1 MSGFF
6 RRNKSKASSDTAPPP
21 PPMPPDVL
29 GEGTQTTIFTGDRAF
44 DSDRVRQ
51 LIDSLRVLS
60 SEEDPDALLHS
71 MVLRAIRTVG
81 AERGLLLGR
90 GDDGQPVVLVGSTA
104 DGTEL
109 PGGAR
114 WTTQVVQH
122 VFDTGEAIYDRGD
135 DGGDFDPSQS
145 MINLDIRSVMCVP
158 LRLTAGQKG
167 VLYVDARATERPF
180 AKGDLRFFEAF
191 ADMLA
196 IVGRNREAVEE
207 KLRGERMARDLELV
221 REIQDRL
228 LPREPLSVGG
238 YSALGRVVAADEA
251 GGDYFD
257 YFSLP
262 DGRIALAVG
271 DVTGHG
277 AGPALLM
284 ASGRAYLRSHATD
297 CDEADR
303 ILCRLNRHIDNDTD
317 ADRFISM
324 FLGLLDPVTHRFSW
338 SNAGHPPAL
347 VVRADGSCVSCRN
360 TGMALG
366 MTDEDVFEPGEAVEL
381 APGDTVVLYTDGI
394 TELRQGDEMY
404 GDARLQASVA
414 RHVGGSAAEL
424 LDGLFQDAQD
434 WAGSEH
440 PGQDDLTVAI
450 LRRES

>member
-1 MSGFF
+1 M
-6 RRNKSKASSDTAPPP
+6 PPP
-21 PPMPPDVL
+21 EAL
-29 GEGTQTTIFTGDRAF
+29 GESGQTTIFTGDQAF
-44 DSDRVRQ
+44 DRERVRQ

-71 MVLRAIRTVG
+71 MVHRAIRTVG
-81 AERGLLLGR
+81 AERGLLLGLG
-90 GDDGQPVVLVGSTA
+90 GDGAPVVLVGSTA
-104 DGTEL
+104 DGTAL

-122 VFDTGEAIYDRGD
+122 VLDTGEAIYDTGD
-135 DGGDFDPSQS
+135 NSGDFDPSQS

-158 LRLTAGQKG
+158 LRLTQGEKG
-167 VLYVDARATERPF
+167 ALYVDARATERPF

-207 KLRGERMARDLELV
+207 RLRNERMARDLELV

-228 LPREPLSVGG
+228 LPGEPLQAGG
-238 YSALGRVVAADEA
+238 YSALGRVIAADEA

-257 YFSLP
+257 YFDLP
-262 DGRIALAVG
+262 DGRVALAVG

-284 ASGRAYLRSHATD
+284 ASGRAYLRSHAQQAD
-297 CDEADR
+297 AADR
-303 ILCRLNRHIDNDTD
+303 MLCRLNRQIESDTD
-317 ADRFISM
+317 ADRFISL
-324 FLGLLDPVTHRFSW
+324 FLGLLDPRTHEFSW
-338 SNAGHPPAL
+338 CNAGHPPAL
-347 VVRADGSCVSCRN
+347 VVRADGTTITCRN

-366 MTDEDVFEPGEAVEL
+366 MTDEDVFQPGEPITLE
-381 APGDTVVLYTDGI
+381 PGDTVVLYTDGI
-394 TELRQGDEMY
+394 TELRQGDEQY
-404 GDARLQASVA
+404 GTERLEASI
-414 RHVGGSAAEL
+414 RQHLGGTTAEL
-424 LDGLFQDAQD
+424 LDGLFRDARA